1 MKHILTY
8 LILWI
13 GIAVWLEA
21 AVRSDVVVLEAS
33 EGVQYS
39 TQEIAKDYLLSYVY
53 PQKRS
58 FRKRVY
64 NNLKVLDNNIKAIA
78 THTKDKKTKGILSYF
93 ATQKAQIIE
102 LLNDK
107 STSDGIESMVG
118 FSEIFVEG
126 SKSISKHHS
135 YSFSKEEK
143 MLMLT
148 REMSTLLGNIAK
160 YYVAIGINVK
170 DLSYRRNMKKMVKI
184 FQEDLKKLNQYSYGD
199 ELRETKIY
207 LNRSWYAMQAY
218 LNKVDSVKAPALLS
232 ISSRN
237 IQITLEKLSIYH
249 SKNQ

>member
-8 LILWI
+8 LLLWI

-21 AVRSDVVVLEAS
+21 AVRSDVVVIEAS

-39 TQEIAKDYLLSYVY
+39 TQKIAKDYLLSYVY
-53 PQKRS
+53 PEKRS

-64 NNLKVLDNNIKAIA
+64 NNLIVLDKNIKAIA

-93 ATQKAQIIE
+93 ATEKAQIIE
-102 LLNDK
+102 LLNEK
-107 STSDGIESMVG
+107 STSEGAESMVG

-135 YSFSKEEK
+135 YNFSKEEK

-148 REMSTLLGNIAK
+148 REMSTLLENITK

-170 DLSYRRNMKKMVKI
+170 DLSYRKNMKKMVSF
-184 FQEDLKKLNQYSYGD
+184 FQEGLKNLNQYSYSD
-199 ELRETKIY
+199 ELKETKVY
-207 LNRSWYAMQAY
+207 LNRSWRVMQAY
-218 LNKVDSVKAPALLS
+218 LNKVDSLKAPALLS
-232 ISSRN
+232 ISSKN
-237 IQITLEKLSIYH
+237 IQMTLEKFSIYH